1 MAILPPSSFQTPEK
15 RLYARARMTERI
27 DDNQPGAP
35 IDLAATETTLDEFDR
50 IFAEEEAEE
59 RVANAITRIPGHCRL
74 KTSRSC
80 KPCGAAVNDTTRR
93 VVIGLFENFQAEGYQ
108 APQSFATLDGSV
120 LVAFD
125 KATQTDDRR
134 VVFNVSPAGAIYDY
148 RASDGAGAAVSEEA
162 LNARAMAVMSL
173 T

>member
-1 MAILPPSSFQTPEK
+1 
-15 RLYARARMTERI
+15 MTERI

-59 RVANAITRIPGHCRL
+59 RVANAISKDPWALPFEDLEIMQAMWRG
-74 KTSRSC
+74 
-80 KPCGAAVNDTTRR
+80 VNDTTRR

-108 APQSFATLDGSV
+108 APQSFATLDGSM

-162 LNARAMAVMSL
+162 LNARATAVMSL